1 MKEDGVRKEV
11 IALLVLL
18 CACAAPVRLTPA
30 PSPTPTLKPSPTPL
44 LLSSPTPTPSP
55 TPIIYVV
62 QPGDTLAGIAALYGT
77 TAEAI
82 CALNEL
88 EDCELIFPGD
98 ELLIPGEGVTPTIPT
113 PSPTPTH
120 TPTLTDTPT
129 PTPTPTPLLTPT
141 PTDTPVVPTPTPTP
155 TFTPTPTPTPSYEF
169 MYEEGSMQQAS
180 NCTTIYIEGFVIGQG
195 GAPASNI
202 VVRLR
207 WFDNDDYD
215 VTGGDG
221 KWGFAPYGNYW
232 DNPQAFHSRTD
243 FYVDIVDQ
251 VGRAVVRSD
260 TLQVVV
266 EDCDIAGQSTNIKFV
281 YQW

>member
-129 PTPTPTPLLTPT
+129 PTPTPTPLLTST

-169 MYEEGSMQQAS
+169 MYEEGSMQTAP
-180 NCTTIYIEGFVIGQG
+180 NCSTVYLKIKVVGVGGEPVNGIAVRLQWAGFTDHKITGQG
-195 GAPASNI
+195 GEPAGE
-202 VVRLR
+202 V
-207 WFDNDDYD
+207 
-215 VTGGDG
+215 
-221 KWGFAPYGNYW
+221 GFAPLGPDSYHSPMDFHIQLVQSPSDPSPRSNEKIVHFTDCATAG
-232 DNPQAFHSRTD
+232 AF
-243 FYVDIVDQ
+243 
-251 VGRAVVRSD
+251 
-260 TLQVVV
+260 
-266 EDCDIAGQSTNIKFV
+266 TNIKFV